1 MKKVA
6 RFSGLS
12 SLIPTSLPYTAPM
25 RDFSPEPPPEAE
37 GPRIETRPTASTG
50 LPAAMNSLRVSLR
63 QLGPARTYDVWR
75 TVNQLD
81 GFDCPGCA
89 WADPNDERHALE
101 FCENGAKAFADDATT
116 HLCQPDFFAQR
127 SVAELAQQSDLWLNA
142 QGRIAQPMFLP
153 SGEDHYQPIAWNE
166 AFRLVADELRSCSI
180 PDEAVFYTSGK
191 AINESAFLFQLL
203 ARRFGTNNLPD
214 CSNMCHESS
223 GVALSAALGAGK
235 ATVTLEDLE
244 GADIILILGQNPGT
258 NHPRMLSSLERAKK
272 RGARIIAVNP
282 LKEVGLTRFV
292 NPQEPMSILR
302 NGTDLTDLYLQVRIN
317 GDVALLQGLAK
328 CLFAQNAVDNDF
340 LATHSNGFPEYR
352 RHIESVEWDLIVR
365 ETGIERAQIE
375 EAATLLAHSHGTVA
389 CWAMGLTQHENAV
402 DNVREL
408 TNLLLIGGHIG
419 RPNAG
424 LFCVRGHSNVQ
435 GDRTMGI
442 AEHMPESFYAA
453 LDREFAISCPRRKGY
468 NTVEAIEAMLAGR
481 VRVFLSLGGN
491 FLSATPDTHA
501 VARGLRQ
508 TKLSA
513 SIATRLNRSHLV
525 TGEAALILPCL
536 SRTELDQ
543 VGSVE
548 NTVSWV
554 STTRGIFPPISP
566 ELRSEAAI
574 IAGIADALFGG
585 NWTGEYARDYR
596 HLRDKIARIVPGF
609 ENFNERLDHGGF
621 YAPVGPKQRQ
631 FRTASGKAEFAICQI
646 QPLPIES
653 GQLVLTTIRSHDQF
667 NTTIYGNDDR
677 YRGIRSGRR
686 VIFMN
691 SKDMELRGL
700 ASQKLVDITS
710 HYRGET
716 RTVRAFR
723 AIPYDLPRGN
733 AAAYFPESNALVP
746 LRQRARG
753 SMTPASKSIIISI
766 APSE

>member
-1 MKKVA
+1 
-6 RFSGLS
+6 
-12 SLIPTSLPYTAPM
+12 M
-25 RDFSPEPPPEAE
+25 RDFSPEPPLESD
-37 GPRIETRPTASTG
+37 GPTIENRPTASTG
-50 LPAAMNSLRVSLR
+50 LPAAVNSLLVSLR
-63 QLGPARTYDVWR
+63 QLGPGRTYDAWR
-75 TVNQLD
+75 MVNKID

-89 WADPNDERHALE
+89 WADPDGKPHTLE
-101 FCENGAKAFADDATT
+101 FCENGAKAFADDASTR
-116 HLCQPDFFAQR
+116 LCGSEIFAR
-127 SVAELAQQSDLWLNA
+127 HSVAELARHSDLWLNA

-153 SGEDHYQPIAWNE
+153 VAEDYYRPIAWE
-166 AFRLVADELRSCSI
+166 DAFRLVADELRACST

-223 GVALSAALGAGK
+223 GFALREALGAGK
-235 ATVTLEDLE
+235 ATVTLDDLE
-244 GADIILILGQNPGT
+244 GADVIIILGQNPGT
-258 NHPRMLSSLERAKK
+258 NHPRMLASLEVAKK

-292 NPQEPMSILR
+292 HPQDPMAILR
-302 NGTDLTDLYLQVRIN
+302 NGTALADLYLQVRIN

-328 CLFAQNAVDNDF
+328 CLLTHNAIDKDF
-340 LATHSNGFPEYR
+340 IASHTSGFDEYR
-352 RHIESVEWDLIVR
+352 RHIEAAEFDLIVR
-365 ETGIERAQIE
+365 ESGIERAQIE
-375 EAATLLAHSHGTVA
+375 QAAALLAKSRGTVA

-453 LDREFAISCPRRKGY
+453 LEREFAISCPRTPGY
-468 NTVEAIEAMLAGR
+468 NTVQAIEAMVAGR

-491 FLSATPDTHA
+491 FLSATPDTNA
-501 VARGLRQ
+501 VAGGLRK
-508 TKLSA
+508 TRLTV

-543 VGSVE
+543 AGSVE

-554 STTRGIFPPISP
+554 SPTRGIFPPISSA
-566 ELRSEAAI
+566 LQSEAAI
-574 IAGIADALFGG
+574 VAGIADALFGSA
-585 NWTGEYARDYR
+585 WTREYASDYR
-596 HLRDKIARIVPGF
+596 HLREKISRIVPGF
-609 ENFNERLDHGGF
+609 ENFNERLDQGGF
-621 YAPVGPKQRQ
+621 YAPVPAKQRE
-631 FRTASGKAEFAICQI
+631 FCTASGKAEFAVCQI
-646 QPLPIES
+646 QPLPVEP
-653 GQLVLTTIRSHDQF
+653 GQLVLTSIRTHDQF

-677 YRGIRSGRR
+677 YRGIHNGRR
-686 VIFMN
+686 VVFLN
-691 SKDMELRGL
+691 PEDMRERGL
-700 ASQKLVDITS
+700 VVQQLVDITS
-710 HYRGET
+710 HYRSEQ
-716 RTVRAFR
+716 RTITAVR

-733 AAAYFPESNALVP
+733 AAMYFPESNPLVP
-746 LRQRARG
+746 LGQRARG
-753 SMTPASKSIIISI
+753 SMTPASKSIIVSI
-766 APSE
+766 AVSG